1 MYVYSWLPF
10 EDWNGRLVVFGG
22 GGLAAGRVT
31 SLPASV
37 AAGHASSTIK
47 GGLPLYNTTDAQSGL
62 WVLRK
67 TGIWNEQL
75 VANYSYRAIHDTSVF
90 GKAVVRAFYRTSP

>member
-1 MYVYSWLPF
+1 VYSWLPF

-22 GGLAAGRVT
+22 GGLAAGRVN

-47 GGLPLYNTTDAQSGL
+47 GGLPLYNTIDTQSGL
-62 WVLRK
+62 
-67 TGIWNEQL
+67 
-75 VANYSYRAIHDTSVF
+75 
-90 GKAVVRAFYRTSP
+90 